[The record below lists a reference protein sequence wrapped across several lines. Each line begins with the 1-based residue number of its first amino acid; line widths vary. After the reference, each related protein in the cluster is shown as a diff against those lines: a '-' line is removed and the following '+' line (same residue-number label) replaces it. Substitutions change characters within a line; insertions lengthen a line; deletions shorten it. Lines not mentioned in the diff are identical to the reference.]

1 MKAGIR
7 YLLFFLMISEAGACR
22 TPESGLPRLE
32 IQTKLGDI
40 ILEIYPEKAPLSC
53 AAILSYVDSGF
64 YENASFYRVLN
75 TFNQPSYSPKSELIQ
90 GGIWQSNRRKAGQI
104 PRIPHETTRQTGL
117 LHSDGTV
124 SLARNEPGS
133 AGTEFFI
140 CIGDQPGFDFGG
152 ENNPDGQGYA
162 AFGKVVSGM
171 DIVHKIYQRRERD
184 QNFDPPIPIYK
195 IIRL

>member
-1 MKAGIR
+1 
-7 YLLFFLMISEAGACR
+7 MISAAGACR

-104 PRIPHETTRQTGL
+104 PGIPHETTRQTGL